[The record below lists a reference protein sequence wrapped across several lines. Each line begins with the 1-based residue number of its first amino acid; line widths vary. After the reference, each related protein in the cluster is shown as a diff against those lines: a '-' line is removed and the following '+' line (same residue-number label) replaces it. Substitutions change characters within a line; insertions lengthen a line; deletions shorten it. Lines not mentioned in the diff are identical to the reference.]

1 MPAGVVEHE
10 DDVARAPP
18 RSAARNW
25 PAALRRAACS
35 ARCRWRIE
43 KVFGTRRRSH
53 GLRRMRW
60 IGLAKVGL
68 LVRLAAMAYNLQRTV
83 TLLRSTAA

>member
-1 MPAGVVEHE
+1 
-10 DDVARAPP
+10 
-18 RSAARNW
+18 
-25 PAALRRAACS
+25 
-35 ARCRWRIE
+35 
-43 KVFGTRRRSH
+43 
-53 GLRRMRW
+53 MRW